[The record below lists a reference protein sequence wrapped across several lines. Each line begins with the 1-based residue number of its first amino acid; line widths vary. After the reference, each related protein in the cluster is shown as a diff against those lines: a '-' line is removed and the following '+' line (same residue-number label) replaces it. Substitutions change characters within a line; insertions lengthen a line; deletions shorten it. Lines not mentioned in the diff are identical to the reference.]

1 MDKKLFLFAFIF
13 SISSLASAQFQ
24 KFPDNDST
32 IIMRLENDWASAL
45 VKRDKAV
52 FNKLLASDFF
62 YTENEKMYTRAEVIQ
77 SAMSVTDTVNSAYNR
92 DMNVHIKDKT
102 AIVTG
107 WLYVNGKGPKGN
119 FNRKYR
125 FTDIWYNQ
133 KGSWQLIAAQDYL
146 MP

>member
-1 MDKKLFLFAFIF
+1 MKNIFLLFALIVL
-13 SISSLASAQFQ
+13 SSSNTSAQFQ

-52 FNKLLASDFF
+52 FNKLLATDFF
-62 YTENEKMYTRAEVIQ
+62 YTENEKMYTRAEVIE
-77 SAMSVTDTVNSAYNR
+77 SAMSETDTVNSAYNK
-92 DMNVHIKDKT
+92 DMQVHIKEKT

-107 WLYVNGKGPKGN
+107 WLFVNGKGTKGN
-119 FNRKYR
+119 FNRRYR

-133 KGSWQLIAAQDYL
+133 KGNWQLIAAHDYL
-146 MP
+146 AP